1 MFEFKTQAKEFK
13 RQSAISAKE
22 EQKSKDKVKKAIEK
36 GDMDSARIFADEAIR
51 NKNQIRQ
58 YQVLSSKL
66 DAVVS
71 RLNDAFKKQKLTSTM
86 VNLTEKMNMAMKGMN
101 LVEINENM
109 KNFEK
114 IFDNLEITSQVMDN
128 ALESVSSG
136 TSQDQKNVD
145 SLIMNVA
152 AEHNLK
158 LKDEFDIGVKNP
170 YSVANQANVNNNIS
184 NKQQMNQQLYN

>member
-1 MFEFKTQAKEFK
+1 MFEFKTQMKEFK
-13 RQSAISAKE
+13 RQSALAQKE
-22 EQKSKDKVKKAIEK
+22 ELKSKEKVKKSIER

-51 NKNQIRQ
+51 NKNQVRQ
-58 YQVLSSKL
+58 YMVLSSKL

-71 RLNDAFKKQKLTSTM
+71 RLTDACKKQKLTSTM
-86 VNLTEKMNMAMKGMN
+86 VNITDKMNIAMKGMN
-101 LVEINENM
+101 LVEINEGM

-114 IFDNLEITSQVMDN
+114 IFDNLEINTQVLDS
-128 ALESVSSG
+128 ALDSVSSG
-136 TSQDQKNVD
+136 TAQDQKNVD

-170 YSVANQANVNNNIS
+170 YSIPNQANQNQNVQNN
-184 NKQQMNQQLYN
+184 KQMNQQLYN